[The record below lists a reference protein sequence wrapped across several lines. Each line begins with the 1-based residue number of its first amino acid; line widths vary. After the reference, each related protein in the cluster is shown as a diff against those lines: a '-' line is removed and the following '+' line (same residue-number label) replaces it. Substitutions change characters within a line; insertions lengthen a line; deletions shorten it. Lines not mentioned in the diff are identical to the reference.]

1 MVQKGADGPLWTTLE
16 RLQACHVW
24 PFWKYLGH
32 EWQVM
37 GPKQVFYLY
46 LVPDDLVKVS

>member
-1 MVQKGADGPLWTTLE
+1 MGLFGPLWNVYKP
-16 RLQACHVW
+16 AMFGH
-24 PFWKYLGH
+24 FGSYLGH